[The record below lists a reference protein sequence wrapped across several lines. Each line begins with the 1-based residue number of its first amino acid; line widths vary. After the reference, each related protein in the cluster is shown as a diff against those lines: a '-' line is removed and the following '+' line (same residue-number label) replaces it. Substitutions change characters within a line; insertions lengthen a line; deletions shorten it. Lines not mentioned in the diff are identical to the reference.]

1 MNKAIFLRSNRYPF
15 SKSYT
20 LNKILNRNKIIK
32 QLLLN
37 NLNTN
42 ILYQINEVKVYFV
55 SKKKIFHPNLDK
67 QKKSPLVLQKNP
79 PKEFD
84 SHTNPL
90 CTKIMQL
97 TQNR

>member
-1 MNKAIFLRSNRYPF
+1 MK
-15 SKSYT
+15 SKY
-20 LNKILNRNKIIK
+20 IL
-32 QLLLN
+32 
-37 NLNTN
+37 
-42 ILYQINEVKVYFV
+42 
-55 SKKKIFHPNLDK
+55 SAKKKIFHPNLDK

-97 TQNR
+97 TQNRYKNCGTLKCATLFQK

>member
-1 MNKAIFLRSNRYPF
+1 MK
-15 SKSYT
+15 SKH
-20 LNKILNRNKIIK
+20 IL
-32 QLLLN
+32 
-37 NLNTN
+37 
-42 ILYQINEVKVYFV
+42 
-55 SKKKIFHPNLDK
+55 SAKKKKFHPNLDK

-97 TQNR
+97 TQNC